1 MKRVLTFLAIM
12 LLPLSV
18 MAMTPVSDQTLSDVT
33 GQAGVNIN
41 ADLMMDI
48 AIGTMAWG
56 DADGIT
62 ASGSHPAWGTTTD
75 GGYVGITNFNITGL
89 RIKARETDT
98 YNGYAAPAQLKPIT
112 IDVATD
118 ANVYDGATFVR
129 FGLGSLQ
136 ITMNALTFDV
146 KLGDHASG
154 GLGLTT
160 SANMLGRVSL
170 GAIGIYIDPKSY
182 VDIFA
187 DGTCGVNIAMNIE
200 IDQFNIG
207 YVSWG
212 DTDGVV
218 NGGIGAMPWMAAA
231 SAGYVGLANLQIGG
245 PITVAGQLAIDVN
258 TAYAGIYSHGI
269 VGTDAG
275 AAPVSVVHIQF
286 GSSVYS
292 DPTLGAAD
300 LFSVL
305 VGPITAEVKLD
316 RVAAL
321 STINAGTLGDIY
333 ISGFGLDIYGG
344 SWVDIWAH

>member
-48 AIGTMAWG
+48 KIGTLAWG
-56 DADGIT
+56 DSDGILN
-62 ASGSHPAWGTTTD
+62 GGHPLWGTTD
-75 GGYVGITNFNITGL
+75 GGGYVGVTGFDIDGL

-98 YNGYAAPAQLKPIT
+98 FDGYAAPAQLKPIT

-118 ANVYDGATFVR
+118 ALMYDGATFVR
-129 FGLGSLQ
+129 FGLGSLE
-136 ITMNALTFDV
+136 ISMGALDFDV
-146 KLGDHASG
+146 RLGTDAADLEDSG
-154 GLGLTT
+154 NLLGV
-160 SANMLGRVSL
+160 VSI
-170 GAIGIYIDPKSY
+170 GAMGIYIDPVSY
-182 VDIFA
+182 VDIFS

-231 SAGYVGLANLQIGG
+231 SGGYVGLANLEIGG
-245 PITVAGQLAIDVN
+245 PITVVGQLAIDVN
-258 TAYAGIYSHGI
+258 TALAGIYSHGI
-269 VGTDAG
+269 VGTDDG

-286 GSSVYS
+286 GSDVYS
-292 DPTLGAAD
+292 DPTLGDAD
-300 LFSVL
+300 LFSVD

-316 RVAAL
+316 GGAAL
-321 STINAGTLGDIY
+321 DSEYAGVLGDIY

>member
-1 MKRVLTFLAIM
+1 M

-48 AIGTMAWG
+48 KIGTLAWG
-56 DADGIT
+56 DSDGILN
-62 ASGSHPAWGTTTD
+62 GGHPLWGTTD
-75 GGYVGITNFNITGL
+75 GGGYVGVTGFDIDGL

-98 YNGYAAPAQLKPIT
+98 FDGYAAPAQLKPIT

-118 ANVYDGATFVR
+118 PNIYDGATFVR
-129 FGLGSLQ
+129 FGLGSLE
-136 ITMNALTFDV
+136 ISMGALDFDV
-146 KLGDHASG
+146 RLGTVAADLEDSG
-154 GLGLTT
+154 NLLGV
-160 SANMLGRVSL
+160 VSI
-170 GAIGIYIDPKSY
+170 GAMGIYIDPVSY

-187 DGTCGVNIAMNIE
+187 DATCGVNIAMNIE
-200 IDQFNIG
+200 IDKFNIG

-245 PITVAGQLAIDVN
+245 PITVSGQLAIDVN
-258 TAYAGIYSHGI
+258 TALAGIYSHGI

-300 LFSVL
+300 LFSVD

-316 RVAAL
+316 GVKAL
-321 STINAGTLGDIY
+321 DGAYAGTLGDIY

>member
-48 AIGTMAWG
+48 AIGTLAWG

-62 ASGSHPAWGTTTD
+62 ASGSHPAWGTTD
-75 GGYVGITNFNITGL
+75 GGGYVGVTGFDIDGL

-98 YNGYAAPAQLKPIT
+98 YHEYAAPAQLKPIT

-118 ANVYDGATFVR
+118 PNIYDGATFVR

-136 ITMNALTFDV
+136 ITMGALDFDV
-146 KLGDHASG
+146 RLGTDAATLAASG
-154 GLGLTT
+154 NLLGV
-160 SANMLGRVSL
+160 VSI
-170 GAIGIYIDPKSY
+170 GAMGIYIDPKSY
-182 VDIFA
+182 VDIFS
-187 DGTCGVNIAMNIE
+187 DGTCGVNIAMDIE

-269 VGTDAG
+269 VGTAPG
-275 AAPVSVVHIQF
+275 AAPTSVVHIQF

-292 DPTLGAAD
+292 DPTAGAAD

-333 ISGFGLDIYGG
+333 ISAFKLDIGAG

>member
-41 ADLMMDI
+41 ADIMMDI
-48 AIGTMAWG
+48 AIGTLAWG

-75 GGYVGITNFNITGL
+75 GGYVGVTGFDIDGL

-98 YNGYAAPAQLKPIT
+98 FDTYAAPAQLKPIT

-136 ITMNALTFDV
+136 ITMGALDFDV
-146 KLGDHASG
+146 RLGTDAETLAASG
-154 GLGLTT
+154 
-160 SANMLGRVSL
+160 NMLGVVSI
-170 GAIGIYIDPKSY
+170 GAMGIYIDPVSY

-187 DGTCGVNIAMNIE
+187 DATCGVNIALNVE
-200 IDQFNIG
+200 IDQFDIG

-212 DTDGVV
+212 DTDGIA
-218 NGGIGAMPWMAAA
+218 NEGIGAMPWMASGAQ
-231 SAGYVGLANLQIGG
+231 SAGYVGLADLEIGG
-245 PITVAGQLAIDVN
+245 PITVSGQLAIDV
-258 TAYAGIYSHGI
+258 TTTYAGIYSHGI

-275 AAPVSVVHIQF
+275 AAPASVVHIQF
-286 GSSVYS
+286 GSDVYS

-316 RVAAL
+316 RVADL
-321 STINAGTLGDIY
+321 DSINAGVLGDIY

>member
-56 DADGIT
+56 DSDGILN
-62 ASGSHPAWGTTTD
+62 GGHPLWGTTD
-75 GGYVGITNFNITGL
+75 GGGYVGVTGFDIDGL
-89 RIKARETDT
+89 RIKARETDAFD
-98 YNGYAAPAQLKPIT
+98 GYAAPAQLKPIT

-118 ANVYDGATFVR
+118 PNIYDGATFVR

-136 ITMNALTFDV
+136 ITMGALDFDV
-146 KLGDHASG
+146 RLGTDAATLAASG
-154 GLGLTT
+154 NLLGV
-160 SANMLGRVSL
+160 VSI
-170 GAIGIYIDPKSY
+170 GAMGIYIDPKSY
-182 VDIFA
+182 VDIFS
-187 DGTCGVNIAMNIE
+187 DGTCGVNIAMDIE

-212 DTDGVV
+212 DTDGVT
-218 NGGIGAMPWMAAA
+218 NTGMGAMPWMAAA
-231 SAGYVGLANLQIGG
+231 SAGYVGLANLEIGG
-245 PITVAGQLAIDVN
+245 PITVSGQLAIDVN

-286 GSSVYS
+286 GSDVYS

-316 RVAAL
+316 GVAAL
-321 STINAGTLGDIY
+321 DGANAGTLGDIY